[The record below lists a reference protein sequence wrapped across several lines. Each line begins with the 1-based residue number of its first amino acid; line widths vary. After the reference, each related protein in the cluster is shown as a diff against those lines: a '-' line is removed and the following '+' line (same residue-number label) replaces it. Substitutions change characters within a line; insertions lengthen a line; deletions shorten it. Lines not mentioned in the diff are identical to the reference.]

1 MTTIKT
7 IIRQRISPSL
17 QIQIS
22 VDSPIGSSLF
32 SYVSPNCDILSSP
45 AGSGSPR
52 TRFIRLPW
60 PAPPKQTPETMHS
73 RRRKMK
79 AYAGSIVLAALTL
92 ALIVPGCAT
101 QEEAL
106 PEAAPTEDIAPA
118 VESSAPADLPN
129 GLLLALAVLGKGPDG
144 KPVPKPAQLGILTRA
159 GGSWHY
165 KAIEDPDSNVFHK
178 AMVFEPAQGEAG
190 ILTFGGTGAFL
201 KLWRPNQEPVVLWHK
216 DFGGKFSRMRDG
228 EVGDILGDGVPS
240 VAVATHDQ
248 GVVAVVRPDGSG
260 SWDVQEL
267 DEKPDTFVHEIELGD
282 LNGDGALEIYATPSA
297 RNVLDGT
304 PQPGEVVCYI
314 LGAQRAEIERKLVA
328 DLGDRHAKEILVAD
342 MDQDGVDELYVS
354 VEAVSGGEVE
364 IQRYDWDTDPTA
376 GTVIATLPDALC
388 RFLTVGDVDGDG
400 HPEMIAAT
408 HKKGLY
414 LLKASETGEWLVT
427 LVDSDSSGFEHA
439 AILTDLDEDGIDE
452 LYVASDK
459 HGEVRRYV
467 WDGGESHREVIFSH
481 GEGLSGFTWNIMPA
495 PLELLP

>member
-1 MTTIKT
+1 MKA
-7 IIRQRISPSL
+7 
-17 QIQIS
+17 
-22 VDSPIGSSLF
+22 F
-32 SYVSPNCDILSSP
+32 
-45 AGSGSPR
+45 AGSKVL
-52 TRFIRLPW
+52 TAL
-60 PAPPKQTPETMHS
+60 A
-73 RRRKMK
+73 
-79 AYAGSIVLAALTL
+79 LAALIL
-92 ALIVPGCAT
+92 VLILPGCAT
-101 QEEAL
+101 
-106 PEAAPTEDIAPA
+106 PEDAPTDAAPPKDA
-118 VESSAPADLPN
+118 VPLVGGSAPADLPN

-144 KPVPKPAQLGILTRA
+144 KPLPKPAQLGILTRT

-165 KAIEDPDSNVFHK
+165 QVIEDPDSNVFHK
-178 AMVFEPAQGEAG
+178 AMVYQPAEGEAG

-201 KLWRPNQEPVVLWHK
+201 KHWRPNQEPLILWHK

-228 EVGDILGDGVPS
+228 EVGDIMGDAVPT

-260 SWDVQEL
+260 GWDVQEL

-282 LNGDGALEIYATPSA
+282 LNNDGALEIYATPSA

-304 PQPGEVVCYI
+304 SQPGEVVRYI
-314 LGAQRAEIERKLVA
+314 PGVQGVESQRKLVA

-364 IQRYDWDTDPTA
+364 IQRYDWDTEATA
-376 GTVIATLPDALC
+376 GTVIATLPDTLC
-388 RFLTVGDVDGDG
+388 RFLTAGDVDGDG
-400 HPEMIAAT
+400 SPEMIAAT

-414 LLKASETGEWLVT
+414 LLQPTEGEAWSVD

-439 AILTDLDEDGIDE
+439 AILTDLDEDGTDE

-467 WDGGESHREVIFSH
+467 WDGGETHREVIFSH
-481 GEGLSGFTWNIMPA
+481 SEGFSGFTWNIMPA
-495 PLELLP
+495 PVGLLP